1 MRNLSIEIVN
11 LNKRFNENFALK
23 NINLQIFE
31 GEILGLLGPNGSGKS
46 TLLKLILGMIK
57 PDSGRIT
64 VYGYDSVKDS
74 LKIRKISGYVPED
87 VRLYEFLTGIEY
99 LEFICKIYE
108 IDNTNLIYDYL
119 KIFEIY
125 DKKDEMIA
133 SYSLGMKRKIA
144 IIAALIHKPKLLL
157 LDEPLNGLDP
167 KSARI
172 FKDIILNLKKTS
184 TIIFST
190 HILEIAQAICDKI
203 AILDKGQL
211 INMVSINEILE
222 ISKNKSLEEYF
233 LKITGGDDEIKN
245 LVEILLK

>member
-233 LKITGGDDEIKN
+233 LKITGGDEIKN
-245 LVEILLK
+245 LVEVLLK